1 LTKELTQEEKDMATK
16 MMQALKGTDEW
27 EKALKPMITNTL
39 TKNKLEEYISQ
50 PKSEGNNKTLEA
62 FKTHTFLDKLYL
74 NSEGKSINGIPMV
87 AQIGITGLP
96 SSGKSIL
103 IEEIAVQVA
112 HNGKKVLLVTS
123 EDSWESVSPRFDL
136 QSRLRQ
142 KAEIL
147 KLNWDKICE
156 NLIVLDTVTRT
167 ELRSWSTFAE
177 TYRYVVTEK
186 KIDLVLIDS
195 VTLLETYRGA
205 LKFRLQELSRFNQQ
219 HGITALFV
227 NQRAT
232 EDWDK
237 RSMAGGIGIG
247 HILDSTIIVDYGK
260 TYHSS
265 INADLGTKR
274 GTDVKI
280 VRVLG
285 CRLCGFNGNYHQID
299 ITKDG
304 LLRLI

>member
-1 LTKELTQEEKDMATK
+1 MAKELTKEEIDMATK
-16 MMQALKGTDEW
+16 MMKALKGTDEW
-27 EKALKPMITNTL
+27 EKALKPMITDTI
-39 TKNKLEEYISQ
+39 TKNKLEEYISH
-50 PKSEGNNKTLEA
+50 PKNEGENKTLEA
-62 FKTHTFLDKLYL
+62 FKTHTFLDSLYL
-74 NSEGKSINGIPMV
+74 NGEGKSINGIPMV

-123 EDSWESVSPRFDL
+123 EDQWASVSPRFDL

-147 KLNWDKICE
+147 KLSWEKICE
-156 NLIVLDTVTRT
+156 NLTVLDTVTHA
-167 ELRSWSTFAE
+167 ELRSWATFAE

-227 NQRAT
+227 NQRAS
-232 EDWDK
+232 EDWDT
-237 RSMAGGIGIG
+237 RAMAGGIGIG
-247 HILDSTIIVDYGK
+247 HILDSSVIIDYGK
-260 TYHSS
+260 AWNQANQ
-265 INADLGTKR
+265 IGVKR
-274 GTDVKI
+274 GTQVKI

-285 CRLCGFNGNYHQID
+285 CRLCGFDGNYKNSE
-299 ITKDG
+299 ITKNG
-304 LLRLI
+304 FLRLI